1 MNCEKKTY
9 LAGFLK
15 RSQFS

>member
-9 LAGFLK
+9 LAGFFK
-15 RSQFS
+15 RSQFR

>member
-9 LAGFLK
+9 LAGFFM
-15 RSQFS
+15 RSQFR